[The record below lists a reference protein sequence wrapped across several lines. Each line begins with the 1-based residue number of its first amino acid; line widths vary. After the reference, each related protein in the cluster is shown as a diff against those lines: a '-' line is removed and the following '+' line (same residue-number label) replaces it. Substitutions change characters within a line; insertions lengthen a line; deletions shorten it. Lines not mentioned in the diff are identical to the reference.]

1 METGQ
6 RFSKKRQAIYDA
18 LFASR
23 EHPSAEWVY
32 QTLKPEY
39 PDLSLGTVYR
49 NIKNMVASGDV
60 LCVGTVE
67 GKERYDAHVEP
78 HAHLVCRRCGTVV
91 DMDITADMALQ
102 CHTIARENGVELDLS
117 SLHFMGLC
125 SKCKSE
131 TKS

>member
-23 EHPSAEWVY
+23 EHPSAESVY
-32 QTLKPEY
+32 QSLKPEY

-49 NIKNMVASGDV
+49 NIKNMVSSGDV
-60 LCVGTVE
+60 ICVGTVE
-67 GKERYDAHVEP
+67 GKERYDAHIEP
-78 HAHLVCRRCGTVV
+78 HAHLVCRSCGTVL
-91 DMDITADMALQ
+91 DIDITDAMALQ
-102 CHTIARENGVELDLS
+102 CQATARENDIDLDLR
-117 SLHFMGLC
+117 SLHFAGLC
-125 SKCKSE
+125 HQCKSE

>member
-23 EHPSAEWVY
+23 EHPSAESVY
-32 QTLKPEY
+32 QTLKAEY

-60 LCVGTVE
+60 ICVGAVE

-78 HAHLVCRRCGTVV
+78 HAHLVCRCCGTVV
-91 DMDITADMALQ
+91 DMEITEGMALQ
-102 CHTIARENGVELDLS
+102 CQAIARENKVDLDLS
-117 SLHFMGLC
+117 SLHFTGLC
-125 SKCKSE
+125 SACKSE

>member
-78 HAHLVCRRCGTVV
+78 HAHLVCRICGTVV
-91 DMDITADMALQ
+91 DMEITEAMALQ
-102 CHTIARENGVELDLS
+102 CQAVARENKVELDLN
-117 SLHFMGLC
+117 SLHFTGLC